1 MSSDIALNI
10 LKDLMTKLIDKFDEM
25 PRRQEVADDLTTL
38 ATAVTA
44 IANKMNTPPRH
55 EELKECVD
63 TLGTEVKG
71 VKTDVAAVAKTVNGL
86 TSKLNRFIL
95 VAGIVVAL
103 FFLVAIFT
111 EVYTTIRKPNTEIT
125 DTHSHKELMDK
136 IDTLQKKLED
146 VKK

>member
-1 MSSDIALNI
+1 MSNDIALNI

-63 TLGTEVKG
+63 TLNTEVK
-71 VKTDVAAVAKTVNGL
+71 AVARMVGEV
-86 TSKLNRFIL
+86 KLKINRFIF
-95 VAGIVVAL
+95 VAGIVVGL

-111 EVYTTIRKPNTEIT
+111 EVYTTIRKPTTEIV
-125 DTHSHKELMDK
+125 DTQSHKELSDK
-136 IDTLQKKLED
+136 IDELQKKLEN